1 MKEKTTGLEVM
12 TVGISLG
19 GFMAAILASSLNA
32 KFCLDF
38 AGQFSL
44 LHHWTHVETNS
55 FLQAMYSKNSNL
67 EKHIASRG
75 ILQYIIL
82 SWHFVSRILSR
93 PNMQ

>member
-1 MKEKTTGLEVM
+1 MNSRYYTLESIIEKMKEETTGLEVM

-44 LHHWTHVETNS
+44 LHHWMHVETNS
-55 FLQAMYSKNSNL
+55 FLQAMYSKNSNCIG
-67 EKHIASRG
+67 EAYCI
-75 ILQYIIL
+75 
-82 SWHFVSRILSR
+82 
-93 PNMQ
+93 